1 MGRVIGGLALAVM
14 GVGAAFFLNAATFL
28 SSLTA
33 LLLIDWRQL
42 MNNPKAGRGS
52 VLGQIG
58 ESLAFAYRTP
68 TILFLL
74 IGTSFIGVFGQN
86 FTTMVPL
93 VSNYL
98 VHASPAEFGLLNSCL
113 GAGSFISALVLTSRG
128 APSVHRILIAG
139 CAFGLALVLISLSS
153 SLWLSGLLFVV
164 VGGAAVTYS
173 ASVNTSLQM
182 QAPPEMRGRFAAM
195 ISLLSGGTSPIGAL
209 ITGGLASTY
218 GVWASI
224 MANGLMC
231 GVGMI
236 LAYAYLRRVRGDT
249 AFDLGTRPSRV
260 PGAAPVLALD
270 GEGDAVA

>member
-1 MGRVIGGLALAVM
+1 M
-14 GVGAAFFLNAATFL
+14 
-28 SSLTA
+28 
-33 LLLIDWRQL
+33 
-42 MNNPKAGRGS
+42 
-52 VLGQIG
+52 
-58 ESLAFAYRTP
+58 
-68 TILFLL
+68 
-74 IGTSFIGVFGQN
+74 
-86 FTTMVPL
+86 
-93 VSNYL
+93 
-98 VHASPAEFGLLNSCL
+98 
-113 GAGSFISALVLTSRG
+113 
-128 APSVHRILIAG
+128 
-139 CAFGLALVLISLSS
+139 
-153 SLWLSGLLFVV
+153 V

-195 ISLLSGGTSPIGAL
+195 ISLLIGGTSPIGAL